1 MDVSATTDTAPR
13 RNISHRTLWH
23 SVFNGG
29 KVVELK
35 LHFPH
40 VARQSLFQLHKS
52 YVLWGFQVL
61 CTRSSLLTL
70 TKKFGMG
77 SMKLIRCGTSIAYLL
92 GVDVIR
98 QPNRF
103 VALANEVQTLTSM
116 PHGLDG
122 QQSERINVGHAPYAR
137 TLRIERQKLYLATR
151 PQWQR
156 PAELLFQVDTNAIEP
171 FPCFQR
177 QKNGPR

>member
-1 MDVSATTDTAPR
+1 
-13 RNISHRTLWH
+13 
-23 SVFNGG
+23 
-29 KVVELK
+29 
-35 LHFPH
+35 
-40 VARQSLFQLHKS
+40 
-52 YVLWGFQVL
+52 
-61 CTRSSLLTL
+61 
-70 TKKFGMG
+70 
-77 SMKLIRCGTSIAYLL
+77 MKLIRCGTSIAYLL